1 MKKYIALLR
10 GINVSGQK
18 LIKMER
24 LCESVSRLGFEDVS
38 TYIQSG
44 NILFSFADTEIANIC
59 DLLSGMILSDFGF
72 DVGVI
77 VIEPG
82 ELEKT
87 IADNPFSNRTPE
99 NSTQPYVGFLSEIP
113 SSENVKSLEDVDF
126 GNDEFHIIG
135 KRIYI
140 WYADSAGKTK
150 LSNAVIERKLKVV
163 STARNWKTV
172 QKLRELSS

>member
-24 LCESVSRLGFEDVS
+24 LRESISRLGLKDVS

-44 NILFSFADTEIANIC
+44 NILFSYPES
-59 DLLSGMILSDFGF
+59 SGAILSDKITRLIFADFGH
-72 DVGVI
+72 DVQVI
-77 VIEPG
+77 TIEPD
-82 ELEKT
+82 ELALTLSE
-87 IADNPFSNRTPE
+87 NPFAGQTLE
-99 NSTQPYVGFLSEIP
+99 NLTQPYVGFLSDYP
-113 SSENVKSLEDVDF
+113 SQENISALRAMDF
-126 GNDEFHIIG
+126 GSDSFFIIG

-150 LSNAVIERKLKVV
+150 LSNAVVERKLKVV
-163 STARNWKTV
+163 STVRNWKTV
-172 QKLRELSS
+172 RKLLELSL